1 MSSNPGSARAS
12 TLLGANLNVTV
23 FARKDMPITPNTK
36 MKQLQW
42 DKLHQQQV
50 SKTFWQEE
58 EHSKEEEMMAKL
70 SNDGIWLEMEDD
82 FKAKQLVINLLG
94 IAVSLCGLS
103 MRRLTLLLFSATEAR
118 RIEERS

>member
-1 MSSNPGSARAS
+1 MF
-12 TLLGANLNVTV
+12 LGANLNVTV

-70 SNDGIWLEMEDD
+70 SNDGIWLEMEED
-82 FKAKQLVINLLG
+82 FRAKQLVINLLG
-94 IAVSLCGLS
+94 IPITLSGLCGA
-103 MRRLTLLLFSATEAR
+103 FQTEC
-118 RIEERS
+118 